1 MSKQLVIV
9 ESPAKARTIGKF
21 LGRNYTVKAS
31 MGHVR
36 DLPKSGLGVDVED
49 EFRTEWE
56 PIKDRAK
63 VLKDLRER
71 VVASDTIYLATDPD
85 REGEAIA
92 WHLVESLLD
101 EKERAEKKIQRVVF
115 HEITDAAIK
124 EAFDHP
130 HEVNEPGV
138 DAYRTRRILDRLM
151 GYQLSP
157 LLWKKMAR
165 GLSAGRV
172 QSVAVR
178 LVVEREREIRDFDPE
193 EYWRLVAQFA
203 VEGTE
208 EIFEAE
214 FGRLD
219 GEKLKLTDAS
229 GAMNV
234 LSRVSPEA
242 SSLTPRDNEEAGKGT
257 LRYPPVTGAA
267 FTITKLEQ
275 KARKD
280 RARPP
285 FITSTLQQAAS
296 SRYGFTARRTMRVA
310 QQLYEGME
318 LPGKGAVGLIT
329 YMRTDSF
336 HISKSAQQAALELI
350 PTLYGPNYLPSKPNS
365 YRSKKGAQ
373 EAHEAIRPTDPTLRP
388 EDLSGTLSAEQMKL
402 YELIW
407 RRFIS
412 SQMSPAEYLVTNV
425 ELTCNG
431 AAFDA
436 SGRVTTFD
444 GHTRVYGRDT
454 RDDQQLPA
462 LSEGQEMVSRSVDT
476 TQHFTSPPR
485 RYTEA
490 SLVRLLEKH
499 GIGRPSTYASI
510 LSTIV
515 DRKYVDHGEE
525 SAEDDARRA
534 MVAGED
540 EADVP
545 AQEPDPQTADAE
557 DGDDDEAP
565 ADARGPQAKRSKSF
579 HATHLGEAVT
589 DLLIPYF
596 DKVVNTEFTANMESE
611 LDRVAEGAVGW
622 VQVVQEFYDR
632 FSSDLK
638 NAEENMEPYW
648 ERPILLEDLP
658 CGKVPEDGGP
668 ACTAPMAILF
678 NRFGSYLGCSRYPDC
693 KNTLSLTGRR
703 KAEAELTEFTCRKR
717 NDKGVVCGRQM
728 ERKVNRWGS
737 AFLAC
742 TGFKEKKCD
751 GTVSVSKAGEPLW
764 PVETSVP
771 CPDCE
776 TPLVVKRSRRG
787 KFLACTKFPKC
798 RGTLSLPACT
808 RKSRTGKACGKPM
821 TEPVAGGKMACK
833 AHPNVKLLPPVKKQK
848 DEEASEPKAPKKKAA
863 RKKAASKKKTASKK
877 AASRKK
883 ATPKKASPPS

>member
-1 MSKQLVIV
+1 
-9 ESPAKARTIGKF
+9 
-21 LGRNYTVKAS
+21 

-49 EFRTEWE
+49 DFRTEWE

-71 VVASDTIYLATDPD
+71 VESTDTIYLATDPD

-92 WHLVESLLD
+92 WHLVESLMD
-101 EKERAEKKIQRVVF
+101 EEERAEKTIQRVVF
-115 HEITDAAIK
+115 HEITDSAIK
-124 EAFDHP
+124 ESFDHP
-130 HEVNEPGV
+130 TELNTHGV
-138 DAYRTRRILDRLM
+138 DAYKTRRVLDRLM

-172 QSVAVR
+172 QTVAVR
-178 LVVEREREIRDFDPE
+178 LVVEREREIREFDPE
-193 EYWRLVAQFA
+193 EYWRLIARFG
-203 VEGTE
+203 EGE
-208 EIFEAE
+208 DVFEAE

-219 GEKLKLTDAS
+219 GEKLKLINAETTQSVLARLSTSASALGAVPNDDSDKDVLRFPVVTDA
-229 GAMNV
+229 
-234 LSRVSPEA
+234 
-242 SSLTPRDNEEAGKGT
+242 TP
-257 LRYPPVTGAA
+257 
-267 FTITKLEQ
+267 FSITKLEQ
-275 KARKD
+275 KARLD

-285 FITSTLQQAAS
+285 FITSTLQQAAAG
-296 SRYGFTARRTMRVA
+296 RYGFTARRTMRTA

-318 LPGKGAVGLIT
+318 VPGKGAVGLIT

-336 HISKSAQQAALELI
+336 NISKSAQAAARDLI
-350 PTLYGPNYLPSKPNS
+350 PKLYGEKYLPEKPAS

-373 EAHEAIRPTDPTLRP
+373 EAHEAIRPTDPSIHP
-388 EDLSGTLSAEQMKL
+388 DDLKGVLSAEQAKL
-402 YELIW
+402 YDLIW
-407 RRFIS
+407 RRFMS
-412 SQMSPAEYLVTNV
+412 SQMSPAEYLVTSV

-436 SGRVTTFD
+436 SGRVTVFD
-444 GHTRVYGRDT
+444 GYTRVYGRES
-454 RDDQQLPA
+454 RDDQQLPP
-462 LSEGQEMVSRSVDT
+462 LTEGADMISQNVDA

-490 SLVRLLEKH
+490 SLVRSLEKH

-525 SAEDDARRA
+525 ATEDEARRA
-534 MVAGED
+534 LIAGEED
-540 EADVP
+540 PPVEAASD
-545 AQEPDPQTADAE
+545 AESAESAESADAE
-557 DGDDDEAP
+557 TEPSDDDDEAP
-565 ADARGPQAKRSKSF
+565 ADDRGPQKKRSKAF

-589 DLLIPYF
+589 NLLVPYF
-596 DKVVNTEFTANMESE
+596 DEIVNTEFTANMESN
-611 LDRVAEGAVGW
+611 LDRVAEGEVDW
-622 VQVVQEFYDR
+622 KKIVQDFYVR
-632 FSSDLK
+632 FAGDLK

-648 ERPILLEDLP
+648 ERPILLTDMA

-693 KNTLSLTGRR
+693 KNTLSLTGRK
-703 KAEAELTEFTCRKR
+703 KAEAELTEHTCQKR

-728 ERKVNRWGS
+728 EKKVNRWGS

-751 GTVSVSKAGEPLW
+751 GTVSISKAGEPLW

-787 KFLACTKFPKC
+787 KFLACTRYPKC
-798 RGTLSLPACT
+798 RGTLSVPSCT
-808 RKSRTGKACGKPM
+808 RESRTGKACGKPM
-821 TEPVAGGKMACK
+821 TEPVAGGKMRCK
-833 AHPNVKLLPPVKKQK
+833 THPDVKLVPPPKKK
-848 DEEASEPKAPKKKAA
+848 KGEEDDGAKPKAAAKKATKKKAA
-863 RKKAASKKKTASKK
+863 KKKATRKKAA
-877 AASRKK
+877 
-883 ATPKKASPPS
+883 PK

>member
-1 MSKQLVIV
+1 MSKPLVIV

-21 LGRNYTVKAS
+21 LGRDFTVKAS

-49 EFRTEWE
+49 GFRTEWE

-71 VVASDTIYLATDPD
+71 VTSADTVYLATDPD

-92 WHLVESLLD
+92 WHLVESLLGD
-101 EKERAEKKIQRVVF
+101 EEREAKDIQRVVF

-124 EAFDHP
+124 DAFDHP
-130 HEVNEPGV
+130 TALNTHSV
-138 DAYRTRRILDRLM
+138 DAYRTRRVLDRLM

-178 LVVEREREIRDFDPE
+178 LVVEREREIREFVPE
-193 EYWRLVAQFA
+193 EYWRILASFGAEDSDDAFQ
-203 VEGTE
+203 
-208 EIFEAE
+208 AE
-214 FGRLD
+214 FARLD
-219 GEKLKLTDAS
+219 GEKLALTDAETAGRVLERLRQ
-229 GAMNV
+229 GA
-234 LSRVSPEA
+234 SETTPE
-242 SSLTPRDNEEAGKGT
+242 DAGEGT
-257 LRYPPVTGAA
+257 LRYPPLTGTGA
-267 FTITKLEQ
+267 FRVTKLEQ
-275 KARKD
+275 KARLD

-285 FITSTLQQAAS
+285 FITSTLQQAAAG
-296 SRYGFTARRTMRVA
+296 RYGFTARRTMRTA
-310 QQLYEGME
+310 QQLYEGIE
-318 LPGKGAVGLIT
+318 LPGEGAVGLIT

-336 HISKSAQQAALELI
+336 NVSKSAQAAARKLI
-350 PTLYGPNYLPSKPNS
+350 PQLYGEKYLPEKPNA

-373 EAHEAIRPTDPTLRP
+373 EAHEAIRPTDPSRHP
-388 EDLSGTLSAEQMKL
+388 KDLKSVLSAEQLKL

-407 RRFIS
+407 RRFMS
-412 SQMSPAEYLVTNV
+412 SQMAPAEYLVTSA

-436 SGRVTTFD
+436 SGRVTVFD

-462 LSEGQEMVSRSVDT
+462 ISEGQELDARQVDS

-490 SLVRLLEKH
+490 SLVRALEKH

-525 SAEDDARRA
+525 AAEDEARRA
-534 MVAGED
+534 MIAGE
-540 EADVP
+540 
-545 AQEPDPQTADAE
+545 EPEVVEEETPEEGTATSD
-557 DGDDDEAP
+557 DDDEAP
-565 ADARGPQAKRSKSF
+565 ADDRGPRRKRSKAF

-596 DKVVNTEFTANMESE
+596 DNIVNTEFTAKMESD
-611 LDRVAEGAVGW
+611 LDRVAEGDVKW
-622 VQVVQEFYDR
+622 EQIVEDFYGR
-632 FSSDLK
+632 FSSDLE
-638 NAEENMEPYW
+638 NAEKNMDPYW
-648 ERPILLEDLP
+648 QRPILLPDMK
-658 CGKVPEDGGP
+658 CGKEPEDGGP
-668 ACTAPMAILF
+668 PCEAPMAILF

-703 KAEAELTEFTCRKR
+703 KAEAELTEHTCRKR
-717 NDKGVVCGRQM
+717 DDKGVVCGRPM

-737 AFLAC
+737 PFLAC

-751 GTVSVSKAGEPLW
+751 GTVSVSKSGEPLW
-764 PVETSVP
+764 PVETDIP

-787 KFLACTKFPKC
+787 KFLACTRYPKC
-798 RGTLSLPACT
+798 RGTLSLPNCT
-808 RKSRTGKACGKPM
+808 RTSRTGKACGKPM
-821 TEPVAGGKMACK
+821 TEPVPGGKMACK
-833 AHPNVKLLPPVKKQK
+833 AHPEVKLVPPPKKKK
-848 DEEASEPKAPKKKAA
+848 DDGDGEDGKKKAAPKKKAT
-863 RKKAASKKKTASKK
+863 RKKAASKK
-877 AASRKK
+877 ASR
-883 ATPKKASPPS
+883 SS

>member
-21 LGRNYTVKAS
+21 LGRSYTVKAS

-49 EFRTEWE
+49 GFRTEWE

-71 VVASDTIYLATDPD
+71 IAKADTVYLATDPD

-101 EKERAEKKIQRVVF
+101 EEERAEKSVQRVVF

-124 EAFDHP
+124 EAFD
-130 HEVNEPGV
+130 NTSALDTNSV
-138 DAYRTRRILDRLM
+138 DAYRTRRVLDRLM

-178 LVVEREREIRDFDPE
+178 LVVEREREIRAFDPE
-193 EYWRLVAQFA
+193 EYWRVLANFGQGDETFA
-203 VEGTE
+203 
-208 EIFEAE
+208 AE
-214 FGRLD
+214 FARLD
-219 GEKLKLTDAS
+219 GERLKLTD
-229 GAMNV
+229 GDTTRQV
-234 LSRVSPEA
+234 LERLSSAAVNLEA
-242 SSLTPRDNEEAGKGT
+242 FTNTESTKQN
-257 LRYPPVTGAA
+257 LRYPAVVDASA
-267 FTITKLEQ
+267 FTVTKLEQ
-275 KARKD
+275 KARQDK
-280 RARPP
+280 ARPP
-285 FITSTLQQAAS
+285 FITSTLQQAAAG
-296 SRYGFTARRTMRVA
+296 RYGFTARRTMRIA
-310 QQLYEGME
+310 QQLYEGIE
-318 LPGKGAVGLIT
+318 LPGEGAVGLVT

-336 HISKSAQQAALELI
+336 NVSRSAQKTARELI
-350 PTLYGPNYLPSKPNS
+350 PQLYGDKYLPQKPNS

-373 EAHEAIRPTDPTLRP
+373 EAHEAVRPTDPTRKP
-388 EDLSGTLSAEQMKL
+388 EDIRAALSAEQQKL

-407 RRFIS
+407 RRFMS

-436 SGRVTTFD
+436 TGRVTTFD
-444 GHTRVYGRDT
+444 GHTRVYGRDS
-454 RDDQQLPA
+454 RDDQQLPPIT
-462 LSEGQEMVSRSVDT
+462 EGQDMISTAVDA

-490 SLVRLLEKH
+490 SLVRSLEKH

-525 SAEDDARRA
+525 AAEDEARSR
-534 MVAGED
+534 MVAGEED
-540 EADVP
+540 PVVEAPEETESGD
-545 AQEPDPQTADAE
+545 
-557 DGDDDEAP
+557 DDDEAP
-565 ADARGPQAKRSKSF
+565 VDDRGPQRKRSKAF

-589 DLLIPYF
+589 DLLLPYF
-596 DKVVNTEFTANMESE
+596 ENIVNTEFTANMESE
-611 LDRVAEGAVGW
+611 LDRVAEGTVNW
-622 VQVVQEFYDR
+622 ERIVEEFYKR

-638 NAEENMEPYW
+638 NAEKNMEPYW
-648 ERPILLEDLP
+648 ERPILLDDLK
-658 CGKVPEDGGP
+658 CGKVPEDGGD

-693 KNTLSLTGRR
+693 KNTLSLTGRK
-703 KAEAELTEFTCRKR
+703 KAEAELTEHTCRKR
-717 NDKGVVCGRQM
+717 NDKGVICGRQM

-737 AFLAC
+737 PFLAC

-751 GTVSVSKAGEPLW
+751 GTVSISKSEEPLW

-776 TPLVVKRSRRG
+776 TMLVVKRSRRG
-787 KFLACTKFPKC
+787 KFLACTRYPKC
-798 RGTLSLPACT
+798 RGTLSLPNCT
-808 RKSRTGKACGKPM
+808 RESRTGKQCGKPM

-833 AHPNVKLLPPVKKQK
+833 AHPEVKLVPPPKKKK
-848 DEEASEPKAPKKKAA
+848 DGEDEDGAAAAPKKATKKKAAPKKKAT
-863 RKKAASKKKTASKK
+863 RKKTTTKKTTKTS
-877 AASRKK
+877 
-883 ATPKKASPPS
+883 

>member
-1 MSKQLVIV
+1 
-9 ESPAKARTIGKF
+9 
-21 LGRNYTVKAS
+21 

-49 EFRTEWE
+49 DFRTEWE

-71 VVASDTIYLATDPD
+71 VLQADTIYLATDPD

-92 WHLVESLLD
+92 WHLVESLMD
-101 EKERAEKKIQRVVF
+101 EEERKEKSIQRVVF

-130 HEVNEPGV
+130 LQLNTPGV
-138 DAYRTRRILDRLM
+138 DAYRTRRVLDRLM

-178 LVVEREREIRDFDPE
+178 LVVEREREIREFVPE
-193 EYWRLVAQFA
+193 EYWRLMARFGVDGSDE
-203 VEGTE
+203 V
-208 EIFEAE
+208 FEAE

-219 GEKLKLTDAS
+219 GEKLKLTDSAS
-229 GAMNV
+229 AMTV
-234 LSRVSPEA
+234 LSRVSPA
-242 SSLTPRDNEEAGKGT
+242 AAKLSPVDNEATDKGV
-257 LRYPPVTGAA
+257 LRYPPITDAA
-267 FTITKLEQ
+267 PFTVTKLEQ
-275 KARKD
+275 KARQD

-285 FITSTLQQAAS
+285 FITSTLQQAAAG
-296 SRYGFTARRTMRVA
+296 RYAFTARRTMRVA

-318 LPGKGAVGLIT
+318 LPGRGAVGLIT

-336 HISKSAQQAALELI
+336 NISKSAQQAALELI
-350 PTLYGPNYLPSKPNS
+350 PKLYGEKYLPAKPNA

-373 EAHEAIRPTDPTLRP
+373 EAHEAIRPTDPSLRP
-388 EDLSGTLSAEQMKL
+388 EDLGTALSADQMKL

-407 RRFIS
+407 RRFMS
-412 SQMSPAEYLVTNV
+412 SQMAPAEYLVTSA

-444 GHTRVYGRDT
+444 GHTRVYGRDS
-454 RDDQQLPA
+454 RDDQQLPDIA
-462 LSEGQEMVSRSVDT
+462 EGQEMLSRSVDA

-490 SLVRLLEKH
+490 SLVRSLEKH

-525 SAEDDARRA
+525 AMEDEARRA
-534 MVAGED
+534 MIAGEEEVVVE
-540 EADVP
+540 EA
-545 AQEPDPQTADAE
+545 AE
-557 DGDDDEAP
+557 AESPGDDSTEGADDEAP
-565 ADARGPQAKRSKSF
+565 ADDRGPQRKRSKAF

-596 DKVVNTEFTANMESE
+596 DNVVNTEFTANMENE
-611 LDRVAEGAVGW
+611 LDRVAEGTVPW
-622 VQVVQEFYDR
+622 LQVVQEFYNR
-632 FSSDLK
+632 FSADLA
-638 NAEENMEPYW
+638 NAEVNMSPYW
-648 ERPILLEDLP
+648 ERPVLLTDLL

-703 KAEAELTEFTCRKR
+703 KAEAELTEFTCKKR
-717 NDKGVVCGRQM
+717 NDKGEICGRQM

-776 TPLVVKRSRRG
+776 TALVVKRSRRG
-787 KFLACTKFPKC
+787 KFLACTRFPKC
-798 RGTLSLPACT
+798 RGTLSLPSCT
-808 RKSRTGKACGKPM
+808 HESRTGKACGKPM
-821 TEPVAGGKMACK
+821 TEPVKGGKMACK
-833 AHPNVKLLPPVKKQK
+833 AHPDVKLVPPIKKK
-848 DEEASEPKAPKKKAA
+848 KGEGDEAGAEKSTKAAPAKKKA
-863 RKKAASKKKTASKK
+863 T
-877 AASRKK
+877 RKK
-883 ATPKKASPPS
+883 ATKKKAVRKKSSPSS